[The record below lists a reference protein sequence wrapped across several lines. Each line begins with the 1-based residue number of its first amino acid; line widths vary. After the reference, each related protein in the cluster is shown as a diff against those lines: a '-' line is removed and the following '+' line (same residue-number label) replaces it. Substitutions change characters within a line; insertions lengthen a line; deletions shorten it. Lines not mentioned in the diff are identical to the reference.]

1 MQQATPPHQPPGTHG
16 FTEMVF
22 PERTNH
28 YGTLFGGQ
36 ALLLMGQAAFVTA
49 SRHAR
54 QAVVMARCS
63 GVDFLAPV
71 PQGQALELQAR
82 VVRCGTSSMTVQ
94 VEGAA
99 HDLATG
105 RLVPAVRGAFEMVA
119 VDAAGR
125 PSPLSPTETP

>member
-1 MQQATPPHQPPGTHG
+1 MQQANPPHQPPGTHG

-54 QAVVMARCS
+54 RAVVMARCS

-82 VVRCGTSSMTVQ
+82 VVRSGTAITLFTPRIMTDFERSKRSSINALWVM
-94 VEGAA
+94 
-99 HDLATG
+99 
-105 RLVPAVRGAFEMVA
+105 
-119 VDAAGR
+119 
-125 PSPLSPTETP
+125 SPLSLMSA